1 VVGGMTLIVYTTVDL
16 KFLTSGLRVTVC
28 SFLAVSLS
36 FFLPRCE
43 EGDYCRGGVSKT
55 KRVEVG
61 GFGESR

>member
-1 VVGGMTLIVYTTVDL
+1 MPLIVYTTVDL
-16 KFLTSGLRVTVC
+16 KFFNLRPPCDCVFFPC
-28 SFLAVSLS
+28 CLPFF